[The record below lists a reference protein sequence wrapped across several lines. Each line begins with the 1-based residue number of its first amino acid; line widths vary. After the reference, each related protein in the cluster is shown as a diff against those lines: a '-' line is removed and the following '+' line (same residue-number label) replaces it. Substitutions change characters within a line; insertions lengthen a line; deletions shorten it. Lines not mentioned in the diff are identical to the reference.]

1 MNTASKSENIEALIE
16 EVMPG
21 SQIDKNYI
29 YG

>member
-1 MNTASKSENIEALIE
+1 MYTASKSENIEALIDE
-16 EVMPG
+16 IMPE